1 MAKLNKQDQR
11 WIYDYAIKEAGTVLH
26 LLSDDSKFVTA
37 QTLMVD
43 GGTVAT

>member
-1 MAKLNKQDQR
+1 MIASGQALRRNLEPADV
-11 WIYDYAIKEAGTVLH
+11 AGTVLH
-26 LLSDDSKFVTA
+26 LLSDESKFVTA